1 MRSPHRRRPSEGD
14 EKQVRRKS
22 IDEAAKPEVTPLEE
36 PLLEPPKPKETVEET
51 NGTKQRARLGW
62 GQGLAASPS
71 SNVETS
77 SNSTKRPRMGWGMG
91 LVVTQVPSPKV
102 QNESTVKEAAVDPN
116 EVHDTD
122 LTGSSSNVTQI
133 QQPLDASDAPVT
145 EQPPRSPEDV
155 DMDIDSPSEED
166 QRVAANALIES
177 ERSGI
182 QNIDEQPQKE
192 DILAAIDALDAEIAD
207 TKQRLATANE
217 QYQLQLEQ
225 PPPPITEE
233 SVKAE
238 QTSSPILN

>member
-1 MRSPHRRRPSEGD
+1 
-14 EKQVRRKS
+14 
-22 IDEAAKPEVTPLEE
+22 
-36 PLLEPPKPKETVEET
+36 
-51 NGTKQRARLGW
+51 
-62 GQGLAASPS
+62 
-71 SNVETS
+71 
-77 SNSTKRPRMGWGMG
+77 MGWGMG

-238 QTSSPILN
+238 QTSSPVKKSRPVLVDPELMMTVQGMMDDNHQKAKDAHSYVDILGKRESMEDQS